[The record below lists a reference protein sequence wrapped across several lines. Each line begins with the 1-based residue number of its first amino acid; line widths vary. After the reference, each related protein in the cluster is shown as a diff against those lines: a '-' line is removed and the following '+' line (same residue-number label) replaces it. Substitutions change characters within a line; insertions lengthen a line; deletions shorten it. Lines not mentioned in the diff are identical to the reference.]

1 MIKMA
6 LKELENTLSN
16 EDLSQNFEISI
27 KQELENKRYEYK
39 SQLLKWDSIAKE
51 LNEVH
56 KGKQV
61 LQISEDKGFKQVEL
75 MIRSM
80 VRSEDFWEDLT
91 S

>member
-1 MIKMA
+1 
-6 LKELENTLSN
+6 
-16 EDLSQNFEISI
+16 
-27 KQELENKRYEYK
+27 
-39 SQLLKWDSIAKE
+39 LKWDSIAKE
-51 LNEVH
+51 LNEAH

-61 LQISEDKGFKQVEL
+61 LQVSEEKGFKQVEL

>member
-1 MIKMA
+1 MA

>member
-51 LNEVH
+51 LNEAH

-61 LQISEDKGFKQVEL
+61 LQVSEEKGFKQVEL

>member
-1 MIKMA
+1 MA

-16 EDLSQNFEISI
+16 EDLSQNLEISI

-61 LQISEDKGFKQVEL
+61 LQISEEKGFKQVEL

>member
-1 MIKMA
+1 MA

-16 EDLSQNFEISI
+16 EYLSQNFEISI

-61 LQISEDKGFKQVEL
+61 LQISEEKGFKQVEL

>member
-1 MIKMA
+1 MA

-61 LQISEDKGFKQVEL
+61 LQISEEKGFKQVEL